1 MLDRLKFWRKN
12 IEKATSDASLTSQEP
27 LGDGKAEFLGEGSAE
42 EFKQQ
47 EEGDKGLR
55 GVFGL

>member
-1 MLDRLKFWRKN
+1 MLNRLKFWRKD
-12 IEKATSDASLTSQEP
+12 EDATSDASVGPQEP

-47 EEGDKGLR
+47 QEADKGLR
-55 GVFGL
+55 GIFGL